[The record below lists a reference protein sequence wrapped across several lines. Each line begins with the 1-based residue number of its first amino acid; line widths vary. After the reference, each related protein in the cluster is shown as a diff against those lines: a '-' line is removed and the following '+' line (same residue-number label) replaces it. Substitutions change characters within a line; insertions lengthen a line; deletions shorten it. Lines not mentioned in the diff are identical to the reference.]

1 MSERRWSLV
10 TLALGTVAFVA
21 VAAWFIPWHP
31 VPGGT
36 PPPASARSV
45 FTSAQ
50 LARAN
55 AYTDPARHLAWA
67 SLGVSL
73 VVTLVLGFTSLGPR
87 LVARMRGWW
96 WVRVLLAVLLL
107 ALVGRLVTLPFAI
120 VGHRRSLSYGLT
132 VESWGPWTV
141 DQVKSLLLSA
151 VISGLVL
158 VVLVGCARRWP
169 RAWPAVAGTV
179 LGGLVMLGSFVY
191 PVLVEPAFNHFT
203 SLPDGPLRT
212 QIFRLAS
219 AEHVHLDDVLVAD
232 ASRRTTTLNAYVSG
246 FGSTRRVVL
255 YDTVLKD
262 LPRRQVIAVVGHELT
277 HARHD
282 DVLTGS
288 VLAALGTVGGVGL
301 LGLVLQV
308 VRRRSGAPREPT
320 GVPLLL
326 ALLALGALLSS
337 PVDNGLSRLVETRAD
352 VGGLEAT
359 RDTAAF
365 VRMQKQ
371 LALSSLSD
379 DPPRWSQFWFGSH
392 PTTLE
397 RIAIA
402 HQVGQ
407 RSAGAR
413 VGARADSVAG
423 AAEDVGQHATEG
435 EDDDDDQGGNP
446 GDQ

>member
-1 MSERRWSLV
+1 VSQRRWSLV
-10 TLALGTVAFVA
+10 TLLVGTIAFVA
-21 VAAWFIPWHP
+21 VAAWRIPWHP

-36 PPPASARSV
+36 PSPASAGSV
-45 FTSAQ
+45 FTTAQ
-50 LARAN
+50 IARAN

-67 SLGVSL
+67 SLAVSL
-73 VVTLVLGFTSLGPR
+73 AVTCLLGFTSLGAR
-87 LVARMRGWW
+87 LVARLTHWLRGWW

-120 VGHRRSLSYGLT
+120 VGHHRSLAYGLT
-132 VESWGPWTV
+132 TESWGPWAV
-141 DQVKSLLLSA
+141 DQAKSLLLSA
-151 VISGLVL
+151 VISGLAV
-158 VVLVGCARRWP
+158 VVLVGCVRRWSA
-169 RAWPAVAGTV
+169 AWPAVAGAL
-179 LGGLVMLGSFVY
+179 LGALVMLGSFVY

-212 QIFRLAS
+212 QILQLAS
-219 AEHVHLDDVLVAD
+219 TEHVHLDDVLVAD

-246 FGSTRRVVL
+246 YGSTRRVVL
-255 YDTVLKD
+255 YDTVLRD
-262 LPRRQVIAVVGHELT
+262 LPRRQILAVVGHELT

-288 VLAALGTVGGVGL
+288 VLAALGTLGGVGL

-308 VRRRSGAPREPT
+308 ARRRPSSLREAT

-326 ALLALGALLSS
+326 ALLALGSLLSS
-337 PVDNGLSRLVETRAD
+337 PVNNGLSRLIETRAD

-365 VRMQKQ
+365 VTMQKQ
-371 LALSSLSD
+371 LALHSLSD
-379 DPPRWSQFWFGSH
+379 DPPAWSQFWFGSH

-402 HQVGQ
+402 HQVGLVLDHD
-407 RSAGAR
+407 A
-413 VGARADSVAG
+413 VVDS
-423 AAEDVGQHATEG
+423 
-435 EDDDDDQGGNP
+435 P
-446 GDQ
+446 

>member
-1 MSERRWSLV
+1 VEEAAVTLAGVSERRWSLV
-10 TLALGTVAFVA
+10 TLVVGTVAFVA
-21 VAAWFIPWHP
+21 VAAWRIPWHP

-36 PPPASARSV
+36 PPPAAAESV

-50 LARAN
+50 IARAN

-67 SLGVSL
+67 SLAVSL

-87 LVARMRGWW
+87 LVGRLRGWW

-107 ALVGRLVTLPFAI
+107 AVVGRLVTLPFAV
-120 VGHRRSLSYGLT
+120 VGHHRSLAYRLT
-132 VESWGPWTV
+132 TQSWGPWAV
-141 DQVKSLLLSA
+141 DQLKSLLLSA
-151 VISGLVL
+151 VISGPAVL
-158 VVLVGCARRWP
+158 VLVGCARRLP

-179 LGGLVMLGSFVY
+179 LAALVMLGSFVY

-203 SLPDGPLRT
+203 SLPDGRLRT
-212 QIFRLAS
+212 QILRLAS
-219 AEHVHLDDVLVAD
+219 TENVHLDDVLVAD

-255 YDTVLKD
+255 YDTVLDD
-262 LPRRQVIAVVGHELT
+262 LQRRQVLAVVGHELT
-277 HARHD
+277 HAARN

-301 LGLVLQV
+301 LGLALSL
-308 VRRRSGAPREPT
+308 VRRRTGALREPT

-326 ALLALGALLSS
+326 ALLALGSLLSS
-337 PVDNGLSRLVETRAD
+337 PVDNGLSRLIETRAD

-359 RDTAAF
+359 GDAAAF
-365 VRMQKQ
+365 VTMQKQ
-371 LALSSLSD
+371 LALHSLSD
-379 DPPRWSQFWFGSH
+379 DPPAWSQFWFGSH

-402 HQVGQ
+402 RQLGHRRDISRESG
-407 RSAGAR
+407 SAA
-413 VGARADSVAG
+413 
-423 AAEDVGQHATEG
+423 
-435 EDDDDDQGGNP
+435 P
-446 GDQ
+446 